1 MYVEVNLTQIFILKI
16 MPKLTIIMLLAFDK
30 REPNFD
36 KREFKAGLKTKR
48 GIIMY
53 IFINILKCIVI
64 GIIWAALLMP
74 VVFNRGGALKYII
87 TVAVITIVCYVLCFI
102 YGGYAGTINHMTM
115 IALISLVL
123 SWIIS
128 MAVFEKESKVKS
140 KVIAFTCVIS
150 GLAYLVSTFFISNIK
165 FL

>member
-1 MYVEVNLTQIFILKI
+1 MKTV
-16 MPKLTIIMLLAFDK
+16 PKLSIIMLLAVAARCAK
-30 REPNFD
+30 GRLPSV
-36 KREFKAGLKTKR
+36 KIQTAGNKSKSNKQKR
-48 GIIMY
+48 GITMY
-53 IFINILKCIVI
+53 ILINILKCII
-64 GIIWAALLMP
+64 IAIIWAALLMP
-74 VVFNRGGALKYII
+74 VIFKRGGALKYIL
-87 TVAVITIVCYVLCFI
+87 TVTILAIVCYVLCFI
-102 YGGYAGTINHMTM
+102 YGGYAGIINHMTI

>member
-1 MYVEVNLTQIFILKI
+1 MRARLRPETNQK
-16 MPKLTIIMLLAFDK
+16 
-30 REPNFD
+30 
-36 KREFKAGLKTKR
+36 KR
-48 GIIMY
+48 GIYMY
-53 IFINILKCIVI
+53 ILINILKCIII
-64 GIIWAALLMP
+64 GVIWAALLMP
-74 VVFNRGGALKYII
+74 VIFKRGGALKYII
-87 TVAVITIVCYVLCFI
+87 TVTVITIVCYVLCFI
-102 YGGYAGTINHMTM
+102 CGGYAVTINHTTV
-115 IALISLVL
+115 IALVALVL